1 MINKFRR
8 LLIQIGKIL
17 PFVICLIVFLA
28 YLETFIALISEKFVI
43 YDNSVLLN
51 TKISFA
57 INRFIEYDW
66 QTLFVIIVISF
77 SVETCRW
84 NKLACAYLGINLL
97 EKSYFTFEL
106 EPTWIYIICTINIII
121 ASYLVFKGVKI
132 MLKH

>member
-106 EPTWIYIICTINIII
+106 EPTWIYIICTVNIII

-132 MLKH
+132 LLKH